1 MGRFHFLVFLLTT
14 KHIVQKNMN
23 NDTTIITA
31 IRKISMISIMTV
43 FCYFSG
49 FAQIQPTYEV
59 DTFDVIYDWIT
70 EVDTNLV
77 IEDVQHLQDFYTRE
91 CFSPQAVEAQNWI
104 KDQFDSLGLSTEI
117 QVIPI
122 PGNPSDNVIATMTG
136 KLLPDEYVIIG
147 GHYDSYSGS
156 SFAPGADD
164 NASGTAGVIEVARIL
179 SQYEFQR
186 SIVFCAFSAE
196 EYGLYGSEAYVER
209 CVEQSMDILGYFN
222 MDMISYQKPGTYIH
236 TDIIAPQ
243 SARPLVDFYTDVS
256 AIYLP
261 DFIVEEGT
269 LSGGDSDHT
278 SFNNNGYRGIFP
290 FEDVVYHSPFIHT
303 TQDIVG
309 TSFNSPLLA
318 SKLIQAGLASVA
330 TLAIPYS
337 TVGITEMNTPEQKT
351 SIYPNPAHL
360 TFNIKSEYPEP
371 VQFELFSLQGVSLVK
386 GQFREL
392 TSVDITGIAPGT
404 YIVKIFNN
412 QFAEHKKLIIR

>member
-1 MGRFHFLVFLLTT
+1 M
-14 KHIVQKNMN
+14 KNNTM
-23 NDTTIITA
+23 IIAT
-31 IRKISMISIMTV
+31 IRKISLISMMTV

-49 FAQIQPTYEV
+49 LAQIQPKYEI

-77 IEDVQHLQDFYTRE
+77 TEGVQHLQDFYTRE

-117 QVIPI
+117 QVIPM

-156 SFAPGADD
+156 AFAPGADD
-164 NASGTAGVIEVARIL
+164 NASGTAGVMEVARIL

-186 SIVFCAFSAE
+186 SIIFCAFSAE

-209 CVEQSMDILGYFN
+209 CVEQSLDILGYFN
-222 MDMISYQKPGTYIH
+222 MDMIGYQKPGTYIH

-243 SARPLVDFYTDVS
+243 FAQPLVDFYTAVS

-261 DFIVEEGT
+261 DFIVEEGI

-278 SFNNNGYRGIFP
+278 SFNSHGYQGIFP
-290 FEDVVYHSPFIHT
+290 FEDAVYHSPYIHT

-309 TSFNSPLLA
+309 TSYNSNLLA

-337 TVGITEMNTPEQKT
+337 TVGTKEIIAPEQMT
-351 SIYPNPAHL
+351 RIYPNPAHQ
-360 TFNIKSEYPEP
+360 TFNIKSEHPEP
-371 VQFELFSLQGVSLVK
+371 VEFELFSLQGVSLAQ
-386 GQFREL
+386 GQFRDL
-392 TSVDITGIAPGT
+392 TSVDITGITPGT
-404 YIVKIFNN
+404 YIVKIFNKE
-412 QFAEHKKLIIR
+412 FTEHKKLIIR